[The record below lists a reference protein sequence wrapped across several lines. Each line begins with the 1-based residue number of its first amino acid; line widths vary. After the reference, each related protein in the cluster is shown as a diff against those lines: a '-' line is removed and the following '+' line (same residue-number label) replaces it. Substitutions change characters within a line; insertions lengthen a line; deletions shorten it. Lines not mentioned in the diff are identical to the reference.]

1 MRRSGFMAKTRA
13 LIKRHQLIA
22 FFLLAYLISWGVWI
36 PFAGPAARGTSTFAE
51 ILAMWGIFGPAL
63 AGIAITR
70 FITSGDI
77 DFSRKRPFW
86 AFVLGLLLSASIVLL
101 NISMSIGSSW
111 TIVRIIGLFLLSC
124 LVALPPAYVL
134 SSAFSRNHA
143 MRHYLR
149 SLVRPRGSAVYYL
162 IALLLPPF
170 VDWSASL
177 ISGFLGQRAYYFPP
191 PMTSWHAIGVITI
204 TFLYQFFFGNTL
216 GEEVGWRGFAL
227 PRLQERYSPLVA
239 SLVIALL
246 WFAWHLPLKWANP
259 DVIPYLYF
267 ALSFIPSSLLLTWL
281 YNRTHGSILAVG
293 IAHVMG
299 NVSGKI
305 LFPIT
310 DFNVVIGFVVA
321 IILIIA
327 DRMWERLTS
336 VDSSNLLPG
345 QELGTAIPPSNSA

>member
-1 MRRSGFMAKTRA
+1 MG
-13 LIKRHQLIA
+13 
-22 FFLLAYLISWGVWI
+22 
-36 PFAGPAARGTSTFAE
+36 
-51 ILAMWGIFGPAL
+51 
-63 AGIAITR
+63 
-70 FITSGDI
+70 
-77 DFSRKRPFW
+77 
-86 AFVLGLLLSASIVLL
+86 
-101 NISMSIGSSW
+101 
-111 TIVRIIGLFLLSC
+111 
-124 LVALPPAYVL
+124 
-134 SSAFSRNHA
+134 
-143 MRHYLR
+143 
-149 SLVRPRGSAVYYL
+149 
-162 IALLLPPF
+162 
-170 VDWSASL
+170 WSARL
-177 ISGFLGQRAYYFPP
+177 ISGFLGQRGYYFPP
-191 PMTSWHAIGVITI
+191 AATGWHAIWVITI

-239 SLVIALL
+239 SLVMALL

-267 ALSFIPSSLLLTWL
+267 ALSFIPSSILLTWL

-310 DFNVVIGFVVA
+310 DFNIVIGFVVA

-327 DRMWERLTS
+327 DRMWGRLTS